1 VETLAR
7 KGLKLTE
14 KVLAYPRGPQGDY
27 DGIVQRKPWDC
38 AAAAAQA
45 IAAAAGVYKS
55 EDWIIDRVNSYVDA
69 SDRIDEDGTNHAGLM
84 CPLLDELMPG
94 SGYTEVWLS
103 REPLS
108 SAQVEALWANATR
121 SIDAGRG
128 VLVNFEAPPG
138 RGPRGTRGSVSPPYP
153 PLYTTFHYVS
163 ALGYAVDPD
172 GSRHLWIADSA
183 SFGGITG
190 YWCALGPGPGTVSS
204 LIVPHAYAYA
214 ATAPAVPVST
224 PAPAPGPVRTDSDRT
239 DLEWLA
245 FIGDQSALAA
255 VLTLARNG
263 DTRARLVLNQIEA
276 VNPAALQQFTAA
288 ATKGRPDA

>member
-1 VETLAR
+1 M
-7 KGLKLTE
+7 TE

-38 AAAAAQA
+38 AVAAAQA
-45 IAAAAGVYKS
+45 IAAAAGVFKS
-55 EDWIIDRVNSYVDA
+55 EDWIIDRVNSYVGE

-84 CPLLDELMPG
+84 CPVLDELMPG
-94 SGYTEVWLS
+94 SGYTSVWLS

-108 SAQVEALWANATR
+108 TAQVEALWANATR

-153 PLYTTFHYVS
+153 PLYTTYHYVS

-183 SFGGITG
+183 AFGGITG

-214 ATAPAVPVST
+214 AKAPTTVKPAEPKPAGTVAVIQQVDWDRIY
-224 PAPAPGPVRTDSDRT
+224 RTDI
-239 DLEWLA
+239 EWRA
-245 FIGDQSALAA
+245 IGLGDPAA
-255 VLTLARNG
+255 VAQLVAAAKQDDRGKVALTKLE
-263 DTRARLVLNQIEA
+263 QS
-276 VNPAALQQFTAA
+276 NPAALQQFISS
-288 ATKGRPDA
+288 KG